1 MRFTKSDR
9 ERGYVANSVWTVTAV
24 SGDSVTL
31 SDGQQTREIRPGQE
45 QAEQH
50 IDLAYAITAHGAQGA
65 SETFAIALEG
75 TEGNRKLMAGFE
87 SAYVALSRMKQHVQV
102 YTDNRQGWT
111 DAINNAV
118 QKGTAH
124 DVFEPKAEL
133 AAKKAQAR
141 QALSIYLNLPT
152 LDEAVNTLKPW
163 WPGLFDG
170 DTPRLL
176 ACGIRDVL
184 LEDVAQR
191 NIPLSHKKLRRA
203 LKAITRSESYLCAM
217 KAGACRYDTEGYVT
231 EHISQEEE
239 AYAAER
245 LAKIRRQNRIKAEL
259 QAVLNEK

>member
-1 MRFTKSDR
+1 MTEQKRP
-9 ERGYVANSVWTVTAV
+9 VL
-24 SGDSVTL
+24 TL
-31 SDGQQTREIRPGQE
+31 KRKT
-45 QAEQH
+45 
-50 IDLAYAITAHGAQGA
+50 
-65 SETFAIALEG
+65 EG
-75 TEGNRKLMAGFE
+75 TAPVRNRKTIIN
-87 SAYVALSRMKQHVQV
+87 VTTPPKWKVKKQKLVEKAA
-102 YTDNRQGWT
+102 R
-111 DAINNAV
+111 
-118 QKGTAH
+118 
-124 DVFEPKAEL
+124 EAEL

-217 KAGACRYDTEGYVT
+217 KAGACRYDTE
-231 EHISQEEE
+231 
-239 AYAAER
+239 
-245 LAKIRRQNRIKAEL
+245 
-259 QAVLNEK
+259 

>member
-1 MRFTKSDR
+1 
-9 ERGYVANSVWTVTAV
+9 
-24 SGDSVTL
+24 
-31 SDGQQTREIRPGQE
+31 
-45 QAEQH
+45 
-50 IDLAYAITAHGAQGA
+50 
-65 SETFAIALEG
+65 
-75 TEGNRKLMAGFE
+75 MAGFE

-124 DVFEPKAEL
+124 DVFEPKPDREVMNAERL
-133 AAKKAQAR
+133 FSTARELRDVAAGRAVLR
-141 QALSIYLNLPT
+141 QAGLAGGDSPARFIAPGRKYPQPYVALPAFDRNGKSAGIWLNPLPT
-152 LDEAVNTLKPW
+152 LDDAVNTLKPW

-245 LAKIRRQNRIKAEL
+245 LDKIRRQNRIKAEL
-259 QAVLNEK
+259 QAVLDEK

>member
-1 MRFTKSDR
+1 MRENPWLAATVP
-9 ERGYVANSVWTVTAV
+9 VA
-24 SGDSVTL
+24 
-31 SDGQQTREIRPGQE
+31 PP
-45 QAEQH
+45 
-50 IDLAYAITAHGAQGA
+50 
-65 SETFAIALEG
+65 
-75 TEGNRKLMAGFE
+75 
-87 SAYVALSRMKQHVQV
+87 LSRRGLRSWHP
-102 YTDNRQGWT
+102 G
-111 DAINNAV
+111 
-118 QKGTAH
+118 
-124 DVFEPKAEL
+124 
-133 AAKKAQAR
+133 
-141 QALSIYLNLPT
+141 
-152 LDEAVNTLKPW
+152 KPW

-245 LAKIRRQNRIKAEL
+245 LDKIRRQNRIKAEL
-259 QAVLNEK
+259 QAVLDEK